1 MSPATPD
8 TPAASGAPPAKQ
20 PPDLKLA
27 SNILIQLNIVRKNSR
42 IYADGH
48 PALQASVRRT
58 LQLLGEFFANAEAFS
73 LAVTRDSL
81 LLGDH
86 EFPRQNVIIAE
97 LVSYLHNQSIYVFT
111 LKRGITEEEFLQVNR
126 LLSSEGKTLL
136 SGTPLDEAVARLA
149 GGHAE
154 IRLIDWTASEFT
166 DETEIDLAKQ
176 ARDAGSGESSWES
189 FIRHLLQ
196 QDAEDLPAWMVGPSP
211 LDSGEERLAAV
222 QSQAG
227 QAPDRGTVDRRASE
241 ECARKPGAAEA
252 DTDWNRVR
260 RVATAVEPGLRT
272 ELLQGLPPPASPSAQ
287 EAVHRLEEKDS
298 QLVLEVLESLS
309 RTGLPI
315 HPKALRLVEALAEC
329 DPAGLGWRLDQLDS
343 HERDFSEPIRTLLS
357 VSGFPDPPSTQ
368 GSGEAPPK
376 GEDELSRAAAS
387 AAATWSRDIPRH
399 YAATLLDLLQ
409 AAPKSGAAETCARA
423 LADRILIS
431 ALEGDWETVTAGWI
445 GLDELAARTDLASP
459 IVPECCRK
467 AKMQFGDTEKLS
479 RLAAAL
485 LAYGIHQTEGLGEI
499 LRLAGQSL
507 AQPLVETLALEERE
521 PAQRALIPL
530 VIDLKDHTLSH
541 VIRLLDDPRGPV
553 VCRMLLVLQQMGD
566 QGVLRRIEKLLL
578 HGERQVRL
586 EALRTLT
593 LLGSPRAP
601 ALLLRAIRDPD
612 EQLSV
617 GAIAIAPHASHP
629 EITQTLLAIAKDP
642 RRFKRAYDLP
652 RKSQAVRS
660 LIATGRVEVFPDLY
674 RLAAKRPLFHAKAFR
689 RLRAE
694 IFRALAQA
702 DVPVPGD
709 FLRLGRSLRDAEIA
723 NVCREI
729 ERRLRAGARPSQQAE
744 RQGTSK

>member
-8 TPAASGAPPAKQ
+8 TPAVSGAPPAKQ
-20 PPDLKLA
+20 PSDLKLA

-86 EFPRQNVIIAE
+86 EFPRQNVIVAE
-97 LVSYLHNQSIYVFT
+97 LVSYLHNQSIYTFT
-111 LKRGITEEEFLQVNR
+111 LKRGITDEEFLHVNR
-126 LLSSEGKTLL
+126 LLSTEGKTLP
-136 SGTPLDEAVARLA
+136 SGTSLDEAVARLA

-154 IRLIDWTASEFT
+154 IRLIDWSASEFT
-166 DETEIDLAKQ
+166 DEIEIDLAKQ
-176 ARDAGSGESSWES
+176 ARATGSGETSWES

-196 QDAEDLPAWMVGPSP
+196 QDAEDLPAWMAGPSL
-211 LDSGEERLAAV
+211 LDGGD
-222 QSQAG
+222 QSEAG
-227 QAPDRGTVDRRASE
+227 QASDRVAIDRRALGE
-241 ECARKPGAAEA
+241 HARKTAAAEA
-252 DTDWNRVR
+252 DTGWSRVR

-272 ELLQGLPPPASPSAQ
+272 EQLQELPPPASPSAQ
-287 EAVHRLEEKDS
+287 EAIHRLEEKDS
-298 QLVLEVLESLS
+298 QLVLGVLESLS

-315 HPKALRLVEALAEC
+315 HPKALRLVEALAGC
-329 DPAGLGWRLDQLDS
+329 DPAGLGWQLDNLDS
-343 HERDFSEPIRTLLS
+343 HEPDFSQHIRTLLS
-357 VSGFPDPPSTQ
+357 VSGFPDPPPTQ
-368 GSGEAPPK
+368 GSGDVPPK
-376 GEDELSRAAAS
+376 AEDELARAAS
-387 AAATWSRDIPRH
+387 EAANWSREIPRH
-399 YAATLLDLLQ
+399 YAATLVDLLQ
-409 AAPKSGAAETCARA
+409 AATGSGAAETSARA
-423 LADRILIS
+423 LADLILLS
-431 ALEGDWETVTAGWI
+431 ALAGDWETVTAGWS

-467 AKMQFGDTEKLS
+467 AKTQFGDAEKLS

-485 LAYGIHQTEGLGEI
+485 LAYGVHKAEGLGEI

-521 PAQRALIPL
+521 PARRALIPL

-566 QGVLRRIEKLLL
+566 QTVLRRIEKLLL
-578 HGERQVRL
+578 HGERQVKL
-586 EALRTLT
+586 EALRTLA

-601 ALLLRAIRDPD
+601 ALLLRAMRDPD

-617 GAIAIAPHASHP
+617 GAIAIAPHAPHP
-629 EITQTLLAIAKDP
+629 EITHALLAIAKDP
-642 RRFKRAYDLP
+642 RWFKWSDDLP

-660 LIATGRVEVFPDLY
+660 LIATGRAEVFPELY
-674 RLAAKRPLFHAKAFR
+674 RLAARRLLVHAKAFR

-694 IFRALAQA
+694 IFRALARA
-702 DVPVPGD
+702 VVPVPGE

-723 NVCREI
+723 NCCREI
-729 ERRLRAGARPSQQAE
+729 ERRLRAGAKPSQQAE
-744 RQGTSK
+744 RQGTST

>member
-8 TPAASGAPPAKQ
+8 IPAASGAPPAKQ

-86 EFPRQNVIIAE
+86 EFPRQNVIVAE
-97 LVSYLHNQSIYVFT
+97 LVSYLHNQSIYTFT
-111 LKRGITEEEFLQVNR
+111 LKRGITDEEFLHVNR
-126 LLSSEGKTLL
+126 LLSSEGKTLP
-136 SGTPLDEAVARLA
+136 SGTSLDEAVARLA

-154 IRLIDWTASEFT
+154 IRLIDWSASEFT

-176 ARDAGSGESSWES
+176 ARATGSGETSWES

-196 QDAEDLPAWMVGPSP
+196 QDAEDLPAWMAGPSL
-211 LDSGEERLAAV
+211 LDGGD
-222 QSQAG
+222 QSEAG
-227 QAPDRGTVDRRASE
+227 RASDRVAIDRRASGE
-241 ECARKPGAAEA
+241 YARKTAAAEA
-252 DTDWNRVR
+252 DTGWSRVR
-260 RVATAVEPGLRT
+260 HVAIAVEPGLRT
-272 ELLQGLPPPASPSAQ
+272 EQLQGLPPPASPSAL

-298 QLVLEVLESLS
+298 QLVLGVLESLS
-309 RTGLPI
+309 RTGLTV
-315 HPKALRLVEALAEC
+315 HPKALRLVEALAGRE
-329 DPAGLGWRLDQLDS
+329 PASPGRQLDQLDS

-357 VSGFPDPPSTQ
+357 VSGFPDPPPTQ
-368 GSGEAPPK
+368 RSGEALRK
-376 GEDELSRAAAS
+376 AEEEFSRAAAS
-387 AAATWSRDIPRH
+387 DAASWSRDIPRH
-399 YAATLLDLLQ
+399 YAATLVDLLQ
-409 AAPKSGAAETCARA
+409 SAPDSGAAETGARA
-423 LADRILIS
+423 LADLILMS
-431 ALEGDWETVTAGWI
+431 ALAGDWETVTAGWS

-467 AKMQFGDTEKLS
+467 AKTQFGDAEKLS

-485 LAYGIHQTEGLGEI
+485 LAYGVHKAEGLEEI

-521 PAQRALIPL
+521 PARRALIPL

-566 QGVLRRIEKLLL
+566 QTVLRRVEKLLL
-578 HGERQVRL
+578 HGDRQVKL
-586 EALRTLT
+586 EALRTLA

-601 ALLLRAIRDPD
+601 ALLLRAMRDAD

-617 GAIAIAPHASHP
+617 GAIAIAPHAPHP
-629 EITQTLLAIAKDP
+629 EITQALLAIAKDP
-642 RRFKRAYDLP
+642 RWFKWADDLP

-660 LIATGRVEVFPDLY
+660 LIATGRAEVFPELY

-694 IFRALAQA
+694 IFRALARA
-702 DVPVPGD
+702 DVPVPGE

-723 NVCREI
+723 NCCREI
-729 ERRLRAGARPSQQAE
+729 ERRLRAGAKPPQPAE
-744 RQGTSK
+744 RQGIST